1 MTPRGEKR
9 GEKGTGVF
17 FRHGILQKRL
27 PSPFLG
33 LAIVAVW
40 SVGGCAA
47 GPAGQAGAPL
57 ARRFELRDIT
67 LEIVQETSGDS
78 DALPTKLTLTNTSR
92 QPVAVVEFTT
102 LADSPTVLLES
113 KEFSGR
119 YFYHRGRL
127 GVAPVDEEGAGR
139 FVRASLLLLAGQSAT
154 VEHAFPDFASTSQGF
169 LVRVLTL
176 SPRDLH
182 RQVFL
187 PAEVKGT
194 QAFLAVGSVT
204 IRRSRAENVALTEV
218 VCSAAGKTSGLR
230 CRVGGS

>member
-1 MTPRGEKR
+1 MTLR

-17 FRHGILQKRL
+17 SAKCPAGKRL

-33 LAIVAVW
+33 LAIVAAW

-47 GPAGQAGAPL
+47 GPAREADAPL

-67 LEIVQETSGDS
+67 LEIVQERSGDS
-78 DALPTKLTLTNTSR
+78 DARPTKLTLTNTGR

-102 LADSPTVLLES
+102 LADPPTVLLGS
-113 KEFSGR
+113 TEFSGS

-127 GVAPVDEEGAGR
+127 GVAPVDGEAAGR

-176 SPRDLH
+176 SSHDLH

-218 VCSAAGKTSGLR
+218 VCSAAGKTTGLR